1 MRTFLYTTKV
11 YNLENM
17 NAVSSWKKAACIKE
31 ISKTNEAF
39 KLGLIKDTIVEIFLI
54 NLSKVLFDRHYIIH
68 L

>member
-1 MRTFLYTTKV
+1 
-11 YNLENM
+11 M

-54 NLSKVLFDRHYIIH
+54 NLSKVQFDRHYIIH

>member
-17 NAVSSWKKAACIKE
+17 NAVSSWKKADCIK

-54 NLSKVLFDRHYIIH
+54 NLSKVQFDRHYIIH

>member
-1 MRTFLYTTKV
+1 MLFRHG
-11 YNLENM
+11 
-17 NAVSSWKKAACIKE
+17 KAACIK

-54 NLSKVLFDRHYIIH
+54 NLSKVQFDRHYIIH